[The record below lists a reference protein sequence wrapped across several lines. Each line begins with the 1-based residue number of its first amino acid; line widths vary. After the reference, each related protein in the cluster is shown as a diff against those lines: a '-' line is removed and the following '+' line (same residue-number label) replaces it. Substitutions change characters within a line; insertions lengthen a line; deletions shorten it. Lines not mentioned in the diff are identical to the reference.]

1 MRFKVSLFI
10 LFLFITKLGLAQI
23 QGVVVNKVTNQPIP
37 FVNIWISGE
46 NIGTSSNHAGEFSI
60 LPSDSSKFIQFSA
73 IGFES
78 LKIEL
83 SKLEKETLLAPTAT
97 HIKEVSIIASKRKLK
112 KVVNELSLFNQSSTG
127 FGCGKIPWIV
137 SKYFPFDSSFQ
148 NTPYLNQIRL
158 RTRSAV
164 KNARF
169 NIHVQAADST
179 GKPGKYLL
187 SENIFGYAK
196 KGKHKT
202 IVDLSPYEVTF
213 PKNGL
218 FIGFEFLVL
227 DENKYEFEYT
237 MPDSSRTFQ
246 GVSYEPSI
254 FTETSSSR
262 QNCWKYVKGE
272 WEHIW
277 ENYDRSTLKKND
289 TYSIPIIELTL
300 SN

>member
-1 MRFKVSLFI
+1 
-10 LFLFITKLGLAQI
+10 
-23 QGVVVNKVTNQPIP
+23 
-37 FVNIWISGE
+37 
-46 NIGTSSNHAGEFSI
+46 
-60 LPSDSSKFIQFSA
+60 
-73 IGFES
+73 
-78 LKIEL
+78 
-83 SKLEKETLLAPTAT
+83 
-97 HIKEVSIIASKRKLK
+97 
-112 KVVNELSLFNQSSTG
+112 
-127 FGCGKIPWIV
+127 
-137 SKYFPFDSSFQ
+137 
-148 NTPYLNQIRL
+148 L

-196 KGKHKT
+196 KGTHKT
-202 IVDLSPYEVTF
+202 MVDLNPYEVAF
-213 PKNGL
+213 PKSGL

-227 DENKYEFEYT
+227 EENKYEFEYT
-237 MPDSSRTFQ
+237 MLDSNKTFQ
-246 GVSYEPSI
+246 GVSFEPSI
-254 FTETSSSR
+254 STETSSGR

-272 WEHIW
+272 WEHIR